1 MSPLFSIRSPFDR
14 MIRLA
19 RSGAELL
26 DATARR
32 DIAAFLLSRQQADGG
47 FRGAGTRSD
56 LYYTLFAL
64 AGLQALDTTPANPT
78 PWLDSFGDGKGLDLV
93 HLGALAVCRSL
104 IPGKP
109 SPEWRQAI
117 CARLEAFRQPDGGF
131 ADEPDCQHGTPYG
144 AYLAILAAGALGQRL
159 PRRGHALAAAR
170 LCQTRDGGFAGRPG
184 AAVGTIPA
192 TVAMLILNA
201 LDWRRPNRQALAW
214 FERCRRGQ
222 VFAAAPDAPLPDLL
236 STATVL
242 AANRLIHLHLPVDR
256 KATATFVESCWDE
269 TGGFGAVPAAPPDN
283 EYTFYALLALG
294 AIA

>member
-19 RSGAELL
+19 RNGAGLL
-26 DATARR
+26 DAAARR

-64 AGLQALDTTPANPT
+64 AGLQALDTPPADPQS
-78 PWLDSFGDGKGLDLV
+78 WLNSFGEGTGLDLV

-104 IPGKP
+104 ISGKT
-109 SPEWRQAI
+109 SPEWRSALGT
-117 CARLEAFRQPDGGF
+117 RLEAFRQPDGGF
-131 ADEPDCQHGTPYG
+131 SDEADCRHGTPFG

-159 PRRGHALAAAR
+159 PRRGQALAAAR
-170 LCQTRDGGFAGRPG
+170 LCQARDGGFAGRPE
-184 AAVGTIPA
+184 AATGTVPA

-214 FERCRRGQ
+214 FERCRRSH
-222 VFAAAPDAPLPDLL
+222 VFAAAPDAPFPDLL

-242 AANRLIHLHLPVDR
+242 AANRLLHLHLAVDR
-256 KATATFVESCWDE
+256 KATAAFVESCWDE
-269 TGGFGAVPAAPPDN
+269 SGGFGAIPAAPPDC
-283 EYTFYALLALG
+283 EYTFYALLAL
-294 AIA
+294 A